1 MSVSFSNR
9 IVKNPIQAK
18 AYQVDRLTLPFTPP
32 GPVHFRAD
40 ASNSRSGVKSWAP
53 FQWTNRQVEYGMR
66 LVANQLINWKA
77 KKTIDEIHKAFETV
91 DPNAPNYLHSLLAAG
106 YFLASQM
113 PLQLEMNMEDNPFD
127 RLVKKNRSAI
137 FMMNHDYQLHDPMM
151 LCYVGLLLYQAYFQ
165 AGKGETCPRPAILM
179 NEDILK
185 AMPEKLRE
193 IYVKLG
199 AVGVDASLTATDSS
213 RVTNVIALKPLLT
226 DLVKDKRHLFIFP
239 EGRNA
244 GKHHW
249 DLKDR
254 FQPGLAELVQIAVS
268 RKGSLD
274 VYPVGFA
281 VNKRKKVPN
290 PLYDPTE
297 KTSAKKLKLAS
308 VYVGEPI
315 VFQTLENGPK
325 GQILVVNKANMTP
338 DNAPDSYRKFLF
350 QLPPKEKPKVITI
363 WQRLGKGL
371 SSLNPWRK
379 KPIVSLS
386 HSNNANKMSHF
397 SQTLQL
403 SNTELTP
410 DMLKLGYEMVS
421 DIPSKILTEG
431 GVPVPFRETTPY
443 IKDVLEENL
452 RICRAKAIEKLPQT
466 VEAEPIGVGVYNT
479 TGPMKAK
486 KA

>member
-1 MSVSFSNR
+1 MFIFSPQVNHNIIRSLPLQEQYFGRLKTSV
-9 IVKNPIQAK
+9 
-18 AYQVDRLTLPFTPP
+18 
-32 GPVHFRAD
+32 
-40 ASNSRSGVKSWAP
+40 ASPELLFAGEPSQLKRTGIKGWAP
-53 FQWTNRQVEYGMR
+53 LQWTNRQVEYGMR

-77 KKTIDEIHKAFETV
+77 KKTIEEIHKAFENV
-91 DPNAPNYLHSLLAAG
+91 DPHAPNYLHSLLAAG
-106 YFLASQM
+106 YFLAGQM
-113 PLQLEMNMEDNPFD
+113 PLQLEMNMEDNPFQ
-127 RLVKKNRSAI
+127 RLVAKNESAI

-151 LCYVGLLLYQAYFQ
+151 LSYVGLLLYQVYFQ

-185 AMPEKLRE
+185 AMPDKLRE

-199 AVGVDASLTATDSS
+199 AVGVDASLTSTSASMK
-213 RVTNVIALKPLLT
+213 TNVSVMKPLIS
-226 DLVKDKRHLFIFP
+226 DLVKNKRHIFIFP

-254 FQPGLAELVQIAVS
+254 FQPGIADLVLLATS

-290 PLYDPTE
+290 PLYDPSD

-315 VFQTLENGPK
+315 VFQAQEKT
-325 GQILVVNKANMTP
+325 LVVNVANMTP

-350 QLPPKEKPKVITI
+350 QLPPKKKPKVVTV
-363 WQRLGKGL
+363 WQRIGRGIGKFKWWGKK
-371 SSLNPWRK
+371 SSDQTN
-379 KPIVSLS
+379 
-386 HSNNANKMSHF
+386 F
-397 SQTLQL
+397 SKIQPTLPTL
-403 SNTELTP
+403 SNKELTP
-410 DMLKLGYEMVS
+410 DMLKLGYQLVNGV
-421 DIPSKILTEG
+421 PSKTLTEG
-431 GVPVPFRETTPY
+431 GVPVPFKETTPY

-452 RICRAKAIEKLPQT
+452 RICRAKALEKLPQT
-466 VEAEPIGVGVYNT
+466 VEPEPIGVGVYNT